1 MPSVPPRWTEV
12 SSLNCEVTPCFLQV
26 VYTCFSGLLSTIYFL
41 SAQAVNI
48 HVIFQSLMFFC
59 ILHTFLS
66 AAGSPLWFKKKSDK
80 MSSFPIMRLCHQSK
94 PAWRCLNIVVCDRW
108 AVSVT
113 QSSSTCLLF
122 FLMVT
127 DPPPVIAYS
136 GGVQH
141 SSKWEICK
149 SAYFCFAKGFICVE
163 GFSHRAQDLWGLQS
177 STRLSL
183 SWRKKTDQRKF
194 NLNDSE

>member
-1 MPSVPPRWTEV
+1 
-12 SSLNCEVTPCFLQV
+12 
-26 VYTCFSGLLSTIYFL
+26 
-41 SAQAVNI
+41 
-48 HVIFQSLMFFC
+48 MFFC

-113 QSSSTCLLF
+113 QSSSTCSLF
-122 FLMVT
+122 FLKVT

-194 NLNDSE
+194 NLNDSESFFLLNLYRDVQFYIVPHYTVVFCFSSFCFSFMHNLCSKTALVLVCFWCCRPLP